1 MREKIA
7 LLIDYEQSVKKT
19 RQVLFSSTKREASL
33 PRQVGATNLQGSI
46 VFSSYLLAIRIFIS
60 LAFICSAVH

>member
-46 VFSSYLLAIRIFIS
+46 VFSSYL
-60 LAFICSAVH
+60 